1 MDTILGLAGIVAIII
16 AYKVI
21 INLFFSGVRAAGR
34 AVKKA
39 VTGKETYFGPA
50 QLKFVDEPLKDS
62 ELAIKRI
69 MFRGGVASPRKI
81 QGGFQISAFDVT
93 DDIGAPKHIVSVV
106 DQAQES
112 DTICFGISGD
122 LGSVEPGD
130 TITDWVQLG
139 VIIPEFIQPSMSGL
153 RKIQIWVRFFD
164 ASNPPTITGG
174 FSDGTGEVFLQEG
187 LTFEYRFK
195 DKGYEEVS
203 QHREEAQ
210 ALSLKIAVAVAMA
223 DGELDDSEGEILKN
237 WILKQISVYSEEKQ
251 ARLKDIFNDALK
263 EAYEKAKAGTLALTP
278 LVDRLSEVGEKR
290 HKYDAVELCFAV
302 MAADGTAA
310 PEEMQV
316 IRSVAESLDLDMA
329 EIENMRESVTLN
341 LSESL
346 SSEVE
351 LEALVGLESEW
362 SEDKKRK
369 HLRMEFQKWSN
380 RMNALSAGAERDAAQ
395 SMLNNIARLRKKY
408 G

>member
-1 MDTILGLAGIVAIII
+1 MEAIGSLIALVAIII
-16 AYKVI
+16 AYNVVV
-21 INLFFSGVRAAGR
+21 NLFFSGVRAAGR

-50 QLKFVDEPLKDS
+50 QLKFVDDTLPDS
-62 ELAIKRI
+62 ELKIKRI
-69 MFRGGVASPRKI
+69 MFRGGIATPKKI

-93 DDIGAPKHIVSVV
+93 DDISSPKHIVSVV

-112 DTICFGISGD
+112 DTICFGISGN

-139 VIIPEFIQPSMSGL
+139 VIIPELVQPSKSGL

-164 ASNPPTITGG
+164 TSNPPTITGG
-174 FSDGTGEVFLQEG
+174 FSDGKGEVFLQEG

-203 QHREEAQ
+203 QDREEAQ
-210 ALSLKIAVAVAMA
+210 VLSLKIGVAVAMS

-251 ARLKDIFNDALK
+251 ERLKEVFNEALK
-263 EAYEKAKAGTLALTP
+263 EAFAKAQVGSLALTP
-278 LVDRLSEVGEKR
+278 LVDRLSEIGEKKS
-290 HKYDAVELCFAV
+290 KYDAVELCFDV

-310 PEEMQV
+310 PEEMRV

-346 SSEVE
+346 TSEEE
-351 LEALVGLESEW
+351 LEALVGLEPGW
-362 SEDKKRK
+362 SEDQKRK

-395 SMLNNIARLRKKY
+395 SMLDNIARLRKKY